1 MFCRVNPYTR
11 FSLDNFSQEF
21 FVITFDNK
29 LTSETSS
36 FDICITALMKDE
48 VFCDILF
55 LSVSYNVFKF
65 YKIKKTIKKTN
76 NNNNNSVKL
85 DFMMYS
91 SNLSHCMSGLC
102 LITIQYN

>member
-21 FVITFDNK
+21 LVTTFDNK
-29 LTSETSS
+29 LTSEIVS

-48 VFCDILF
+48 VFCDNLF

-65 YKIKKTIKKTN
+65 YKIKNQLKNK
-76 NNNNNSVKL
+76 
-85 DFMMYS
+85 
-91 SNLSHCMSGLC
+91 
-102 LITIQYN
+102 Q